1 MSDRKD
7 LTPWEQLSSER
18 QTELRIAYGHYLDTL
33 PATCSLETKIERFR
47 NWLHALGISY
57 TD

>member
-1 MSDRKD
+1 MSDPKD

-18 QTELRIAYGHYLDTL
+18 QTELRLAYGHYLDTL
-33 PATCSLETKIERFR
+33 PATYSLETKIEHFR
-47 NWLHALGISY
+47 NRLHELGISY